1 MSSFD
6 HVNNRE
12 ETSLASRPRQGRV
25 KLPFYLGN
33 GVDVESKGK
42 DITMG

>member
-1 MSSFD
+1 MWFWKD
-6 HVNNRE
+6 GIVI
-12 ETSLASRPRQGRV
+12 RPRQSRV

-33 GVDVESKGK
+33 DVEVESKGK